1 MLHPKC
7 IHFKC
12 GYWTIRIKTKRN
24 RTHTHTNCKNY
35 MHVYE
40 LFGNNQNVNIHMKLI
55 DALPFGKQTRRAID
69 WWVYIPEKKIHQDRL
84 EIQAYTTLRIESV
97 IDHFTYWLT
106 KSWIGTSTY
115 TWYVSSYFLFFL
127 LLLWCEITNG
137 IYLYTKVWVN
147 ITDDIYIYIYSL
159 STLHIVV
166 RCIYR
171 VCICIYVLYYV
182 GVIWFW
188 NDVASSDIIVRHT
201 IQMN

>member
-1 MLHPKC
+1 MYTFQMWLLNNKNQN
-7 IHFKC
+7 KKKS
-12 GYWTIRIKTKRN
+12 Y
-24 RTHTHTNCKNY
+24 THTHTNCKNY

-115 TWYVSSYFLFFL
+115 TWYVSSYFLFF
-127 LLLWCEITNG
+127 CCCYDVKSQTV
-137 IYLYTKVWVN
+137 Y
-147 ITDDIYIYIYSL
+147 
-159 STLHIVV
+159 
-166 RCIYR
+166 
-171 VCICIYVLYYV
+171 ICIQK
-182 GVIWFW
+182 FE
-188 NDVASSDIIVRHT
+188 
-201 IQMN
+201 